1 MNRTIRIEPAAVIV
15 HQGRTKQNRREDQP
29 ITTPRFEALPT
40 DIVDAFRSGAPD
52 ANDMRPEKFI
62 SDGSGIPC
70 RHCLSDVTVGEPAL
84 VLAYR
89 PFPERQPYAEI
100 GPIFLHAEDCDRYD
114 PAAGVPPMILA
125 RKELVMRGYD
135 EDHRIVENTGRVVPT
150 NDVAAMAATL
160 LDRPDVA
167 YIHTRC
173 AWNTCYQC
181 RIERGPRGS

>member
-1 MNRTIRIEPAAVIV
+1 MIRIEPTTVIV
-15 HQGRTKQNRREDQP
+15 HLGRIEQHHREDESM
-29 ITTPRFEALPT
+29 TTPRFEALPT
-40 DIVDAFRSGAPD
+40 DIVDAFRSGALD
-52 ANDMRPEKFI
+52 ANDMPPERFI

-70 RHCLSDVTVGEPAL
+70 RHCLSDVAAGEPVL

-135 EDHRIVENTGRVVPT
+135 GDHRIVEGTGRLVRT
-150 NDVAAMAATL
+150 NDVAATATAL
-160 LDRPDVA
+160 LDRPDVV
-167 YIHTRC
+167 YLHTRC

-181 RIERGPRGS
+181 RIERGSRGT